1 MKEIDKVASKVVKF
15 YSDKNFKNIL
25 EKRCKE
31 IENILN
37 EFIDEQ
43 ESLKISRKIISR
55 LKGEDSLREKLY
67 RKNYIEI
74 FKDIYNDESKVQQ
87 FICENIPDLIGF
99 RINCYFKEDEIQI
112 FKKLLDF
119 LKNKNF
125 IEIESESEMNNT
137 QKNGHEI
144 YKVACKYK
152 EMSNM
157 FSFEV
162 QVKSLIHDVWSEVEH
177 QIIYKNKY
185 YDSRDKL
192 KKDVIEGIYIVL
204 DGVDKQL
211 NKLYSF
217 KNSIKEIK
225 RELFFEYTKQEID
238 CKYDIL
244 GDHYMNFFKL
254 ISFLD
259 GSQEHIDSYLGN
271 KLLKSDFNKIKI
283 KNQDIDI
290 DKYTK
295 CLDKQKWNVIC
306 KISRILYEFDDEES
320 LLKNIICEIRK
331 TAKDNLDDCIYESEV
346 SEDDYDIREENNI
359 DIIMIS
365 LSCIL
370 EDSKK
375 TEV

>member
-1 MKEIDKVASKVVKF
+1 MKETDNVASKILQI
-15 YSDKNFKNIL
+15 YSDTEFKNIIQDHCNKI
-25 EKRCKE
+25 EK
-31 IENILN
+31 ILD
-37 EFIDEQ
+37 EFICNQ
-43 ESLKISRKIISR
+43 INFKISKKIISR
-55 LKGEDSLREKLY
+55 IKGEDSLREKLY
-67 RKNYIEI
+67 RKKYIHGLEEI
-74 FKDIYNDESKVQQ
+74 YTDKSKVQQ

-112 FKKLLDF
+112 FKNLLDF

-162 QVKSLIHDVWSEVEH
+162 QVKSLIHDVWGEVEH

-244 GDHYMNFFKL
+244 GDHYMNFFEV

-306 KISRILYEFDDEES
+306 KISRMLYEFDDEES
-320 LLKNIICEIRK
+320 LLKNIISEIRK
-331 TAKDNLDDCIYESEV
+331 TAKDDLDDCIYESEV
-346 SEDDYDIREENNI
+346 SEDDYDIIEENNI

-370 EDSKK
+370 KDSEK